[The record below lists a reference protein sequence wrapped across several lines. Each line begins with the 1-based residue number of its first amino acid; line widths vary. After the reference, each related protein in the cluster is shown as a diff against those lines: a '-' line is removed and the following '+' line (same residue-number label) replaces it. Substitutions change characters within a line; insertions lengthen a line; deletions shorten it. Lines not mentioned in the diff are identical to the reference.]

1 MTTVTVFAG
10 ESGAMTEVVF
20 GAPGEPA
27 GEAEGHGDGAP
38 SPYDYLLM
46 ALGA

>member
-1 MTTVTVFAG
+1 MTTVTVHAG
-10 ESGAMTEVVF
+10 TSGTAEEVTF
-20 GAPGEPA
+20 GAGDPAAGPPEHGE
-27 GEAEGHGDGAP
+27 GP